1 MQKSKDNTGGWGFNR
16 VISKQ
21 KTPSPIC
28 PGPVYVGPTE
38 TQEDYELM
46 NRKIALVLV
55 AASLAFPAL
64 FTTGCAVAEHQ
75 ETAGALT
82 KDNEIE
88 ARIKTALYADPAVKG
103 SQVNVDSLNGVV
115 QLSGFVQS
123 EQARQ
128 RADQIAASTPGVVK
142 VYNTLLLPTGR

>member
-1 MQKSKDNTGGWGFNR
+1 
-16 VISKQ
+16 
-21 KTPSPIC
+21 
-28 PGPVYVGPTE
+28 
-38 TQEDYELM
+38 M